1 MSFSRYQRD
10 KLQYDGKGLSAARG
24 LERIRRAISNGSLPI
39 VRVFTTTDADRL
51 DTIAGSIYGDGRYWW
66 VVAAASN
73 IGWGLQV
80 PPGTIINI
88 VDLSDVENLVG

>member
-1 MSFSRYQRD
+1 MAFSRYLRD
-10 KLQYDGKGLSAARG
+10 GIAFDGKGLSAPGGVVAIRDAIKRG
-24 LERIRRAISNGSLPI
+24 DVNIIQT
-39 VRVFTTTDADRL
+39 FTTTDADRL
-51 DTIAGSIYGDGRYWW
+51 DSIAGKLYGDSRYWW

-88 VDLSDVENLVG
+88 VDLRSVERVVG